1 MTIVWTVILGLVIGL
16 VARAVMPGKDAAGL
30 VATTVL
36 GIAGA
41 LVGTVVGRALGI
53 TEDGLVAGFILS
65 VLGAVG
71 LLVAYR
77 YLAPKASA
85 PPV

>member
-30 VATTVL
+30 VVTTVL

-53 TEDGLVAGFILS
+53 TEEGQVAGFILS

-71 LLVAYR
+71 LLAMYR
-77 YLAPKASA
+77 YLAPKASV